1 MNIMVENKYTKPA
14 KGSYAYLCVYGF
26 PAAYADAQMDYFK
39 SGKGSET
46 EKLVAG
52 SPEYAFNEYL
62 RIFLEQGIFGGV
74 LFLLLT
80 ILIIRS
86 GIRNKQTGAAGSFMA
101 LSVFAFASYPYYL
114 WEFLV
119 MWVILGTVCVS
130 KTEKSRRKKMTKQN
144 IYTSVLF
151 LGVLLA
157 GTFLCVKHLQPYH
170 KAKKEW
176 EKIRPLHTMRAYQS
190 VVDDYARLY
199 PTLNH
204 NQKFVFEYA
213 VALNAVEQRE
223 KTDSVLHRGLQL
235 SCDPM
240 FYNVRGR
247 NYHEMGKYE
256 KAEECYLNSIC
267 LLPERIYPYYLLT
280 KLYADPANYQ
290 PLKMRQT
297 AHAVLEKE
305 PKVHSTAINEM
316 RDEVVFSFILLRI
329 LVFGSYKIPTD
340 SMEPTIIPGDYVLVN
355 KLAYGA
361 RLFDLFDAMEGKKVN
376 IRRVSGYT
384 RIKNNDVIVFHIPHP
399 NTWDKI
405 EMDMS
410 RYFIKRCI
418 GIPGDTLQ
426 IVDGFY
432 VINSDTTKKYGNI
445 VAEQMLNRM
454 TRESLPDGVY
464 HTFPWDSTLNWN
476 IKDLGPLYIPRIG
489 DKITLN
495 RTNIL
500 LYKKII
506 EWEKGYPL
514 TFEKDTLWDK
524 SIPLPSYIFSHNYY
538 FMGGDKVQNSQD
550 SRYWGLLPDDL
561 VVGKA
566 SFIWKSK
573 EPYSGKI
580 RWNRILKKIGEC
592 KKQN

>member
-1 MNIMVENKYTKPA
+1 MALKTNRRLINNSIFNDLLVLAFIAVIAVNYNYEAHLAPVSLLTIIQLGMLWYILRISFSLLPVLSKYVTYIVLLIGLIEAVWGLGQLYNFFPSKHILFKTTGSFFNSGPYGGFIALMFPLTFHFLITSGQKNKLPEYIFLVVGTIFLLVFPA
-14 KGSYAYLCVYGF
+14 TLSRTAWIAATMGCVPVLLFDTNLIAKLNVFRKQHLQRTILFTAILVVLLIGSVYGIFHLKKDSANGRLFMWKITALAIKESPVQGVGLGGF

-119 MWVILGTVCVS
+119 MWVVLGTVCVS
-130 KTEKSRRKKMTKQN
+130 KTEKSRRKKMTRQN

-213 VALNAVEQRE
+213 VTLNAVEQRE

-235 SCDPM
+235 SYDPM

-297 AHAVLEKE
+297 VHAVLEKE

-316 RDEVVFSFILLRI
+316 RNEV
-329 LVFGSYKIPTD
+329 
-340 SMEPTIIPGDYVLVN
+340 
-355 KLAYGA
+355 
-361 RLFDLFDAMEGKKVN
+361 
-376 IRRVSGYT
+376 
-384 RIKNNDVIVFHIPHP
+384 
-399 NTWDKI
+399 
-405 EMDMS
+405 
-410 RYFIKRCI
+410 
-418 GIPGDTLQ
+418 
-426 IVDGFY
+426 
-432 VINSDTTKKYGNI
+432 
-445 VAEQMLNRM
+445 
-454 TRESLPDGVY
+454 
-464 HTFPWDSTLNWN
+464 
-476 IKDLGPLYIPRIG
+476 
-489 DKITLN
+489 
-495 RTNIL
+495 
-500 LYKKII
+500 KKI
-506 EWEKGYPL
+506 L
-514 TFEKDTLWDK
+514 
-524 SIPLPSYIFSHNYY
+524 
-538 FMGGDKVQNSQD
+538 
-550 SRYWGLLPDDL
+550 
-561 VVGKA
+561 
-566 SFIWKSK
+566 KSK
-573 EPYSGKI
+573 ETKD
-580 RWNRILKKIGEC
+580 E
-592 KKQN
+592 